1 VLLSLVSAKH
11 APGTTTVAALLM
23 WAWPQ
28 VAARQT
34 LLVEADP
41 AGGDVLLDMY
51 EGAVREPEG
60 RGLLAA
66 AVDARYGM
74 RPEQI
79 LRYAMRLDGDGHR
92 LLLPGLADPAQVA
105 ALRDTWP
112 ELGAAFA
119 GLDRCD
125 PPVDVIVDCGRL
137 GSFAPPVPLLAGPD
151 VLAIVLRP
159 TLRDVAAAAPRI
171 AALRESLPAPPTG
184 PDLAAVLVGE
194 GPYPVG
200 RIADFLGVAVV
211 GGLPRDRHL
220 ADRGL
225 RILAERSYPR
235 SALGRASA
243 SLARGFHDL
252 LLDRSRA
259 LVAAQAAWAA
269 EARPLPVPMAG
280 VPELQPVQRPAPGL
294 PSSAPSPPSLPPP
307 PSRPPSVVA
316 SPGAI
321 SGPPPVPFVPDVSAA
336 HSLGVRG

>member
-1 VLLSLVSAKH
+1 MLLSLVSAKH

-28 VAARQT
+28 AAARQT
-34 LLVEADP
+34 VLVEADP

-66 AVDARYGM
+66 AIDARYGM

-112 ELGAAFA
+112 EIAAALVGLG
-119 GLDRCD
+119 GLD

-137 GSFAPPVPLLAGPD
+137 GSFAPPVPLLAEPD

-159 TLRDVAAAAPRI
+159 ILRDVAAAAPRL
-171 AALRESLPAPPTG
+171 AALRESLPPPPDG

-194 GPYPVG
+194 GPHPAG
-200 RIADFLGVAVV
+200 RVAEFLGVPVV
-211 GGLPRDRHL
+211 GALPRDRHL

-235 SALGRASA
+235 SALGRAA
-243 SLARGFHDL
+243 SNLAHGFHEL
-252 LLDRSRA
+252 LLARSRA
-259 LVAAQAAWAA
+259 LVAAHQARAA
-269 EARPLPVPMAG
+269 QPTGVRHLPVPMAG
-280 VPELQPVQRPAPGL
+280 VPELPPSQLSAPPPLPPAP
-294 PSSAPSPPSLPPP
+294 LPPP
-307 PSRPPSVVA
+307 PAGAHGRQPPM
-316 SPGAI
+316 
-321 SGPPPVPFVPDVSAA
+321 PFVPDVSAVRA
-336 HSLGVRG
+336 LGVRS

>member
-1 VLLSLVSAKH
+1 MLLSLVSAKH

-74 RPEQI
+74 RAGQI
-79 LRYAMRLDGDGHR
+79 LRYAMRLDSDGHR
-92 LLLPGLADPAQVA
+92 LLLAGLADPAQVA
-105 ALRDTWP
+105 ALRDTWS
-112 ELGAAFA
+112 EIASALTGLGGF
-119 GLDRCD
+119 D

-137 GSFAPPVPLLAGPD
+137 GSFAPPVPLLAEPD
-151 VLAIVLRP
+151 ALAIVLRP
-159 TLRDVAAAAPRI
+159 TLRDVAAAAPRL
-171 AALRESLPAPPTG
+171 AALRESLPPPPAG

-200 RIADFLGVAVV
+200 RIADFLGVPVV
-211 GGLPRDRHL
+211 GSLPHDRHL

-225 RILAERSYPR
+225 GILAERSYPR
-235 SALGRASA
+235 SALGRAAA
-243 SLARGFHDL
+243 SLARGLHEL

-259 LVAAQAAWAA
+259 LVTSQAS
-269 EARPLPVPMAG
+269 EPTRARYLPAPMAG
-280 VPELQPVQRPAPGL
+280 VPELPAAQQPVGSPPVSPRLGL
-294 PSSAPSPPSLPPP
+294 PGVTCALPQ
-307 PSRPPSVVA
+307 
-316 SPGAI
+316 
-321 SGPPPVPFVPDVSAA
+321 VPFIPDVSTA
-336 HSLGVRG
+336 HIPGVRG